1 MGTETPAQRRLAA
14 NAGRWASGGTIGNEE
29 LTAMTA
35 IVLLALLG
43 ALGITILRVG
53 QLLNPHMF
61 IGMML
66 LGPVLL
72 KMLSTGWRFIRYYTG
87 SAPYVSKGPP
97 PFIMRA
103 SAPIVVLSTV
113 AVFATGIVLLVAGP
127 SARSPFL
134 GLHKASF
141 FVWLAFMALHVL
153 GHLPELPR
161 SLRASSRERATPWD
175 DYGAGRGA
183 RALALAGSLV
193 AGVILA
199 IVTIPLFASWAHLHI
214 LSH

>member
-1 MGTETPAQRRLAA
+1 VVTETQAQRGAA
-14 NAGRWASGGTIGNEE
+14 ASGRRWASGSTIGNEE

-35 IVLLALLG
+35 IVLLVLLA
-43 ALGITILRVG
+43 ALGITILRVR

-72 KMLSTGWRFIRYYTG
+72 KMLSTGWRFIRYYSG

-97 PFIMRA
+97 PFILRA

-141 FVWLAFMALHVL
+141 IVWLAFMALHVL
-153 GHLPELPR
+153 GHLPELPH
-161 SLRASSRERATPWD
+161 SLRASSHERATPWD

-183 RALALAGSLV
+183 RALALTGSLV

-199 IVTIPLFASWAHLHI
+199 ILTIPLFASWAHLHI

>member
-1 MGTETPAQRRLAA
+1 MEIETHAQRRLAA
-14 NAGRWASGGTIGNEE
+14 TGRRWASGGTIGNAE

-35 IVLLALLG
+35 IVLLALLA
-43 ALGITILRVG
+43 ALGITVLRVR

-66 LGPVLL
+66 LGPVVL
-72 KMLSTGWRFIRYYTG
+72 KMLSTGWRFMRYYTG

-97 PFIMRA
+97 PLILRA

-134 GLHKASF
+134 ALHKASF
-141 FVWLAFMALHVL
+141 LIWLAFMALHVL
-153 GHLPELPR
+153 GHLPELSH

-175 DYGAGRGA
+175 DYGAGRGT
-183 RALALAGSLV
+183 RALALAGSLA

-199 IVTIPLFASWAHLHI
+199 ILTIPLFASWAHFHV

>member
-1 MGTETPAQRRLAA
+1 MPRLPGVGTETQARRRPAAS
-14 NAGRWASGGTIGNEE
+14 AGRWASGGTIGNEE

-72 KMLSTGWRFIRYYTG
+72 KMISTGWRFIRYYTG

-97 PFIMRA
+97 PFIMRERA
-103 SAPIVVLSTV
+103 DRRALDGGGVRNRDRPTGRGSVGAQPIPRI
-113 AVFATGIVLLVAGP
+113 AQGELLRLARVHGAARAGT
-127 SARSPFL
+127 
-134 GLHKASF
+134 
-141 FVWLAFMALHVL
+141 
-153 GHLPELPR
+153 
-161 SLRASSRERATPWD
+161 SSRAP
-175 DYGAGRGA
+175 
-183 RALALAGSLV
+183 ALAARN
-193 AGVILA
+193 
-199 IVTIPLFASWAHLHI
+199 FASTDRGVG
-214 LSH
+214 

>member
-1 MGTETPAQRRLAA
+1 MGIDTRAQRRAA
-14 NAGRWASGGTIGNEE
+14 ASGKRWASGSTIGNEE

-35 IVLLALLG
+35 IVLLALLA
-43 ALGITILRVG
+43 ALGITILRVR

-66 LGPVLL
+66 LGPMLL

-87 SAPYVSKGPP
+87 SPPYVSKGPP
-97 PFIMRA
+97 PLVLRA

-127 SARSPFL
+127 SARSPWL

-141 FVWLAFMALHVL
+141 LIWLAFMALHVL
-153 GHLPELPR
+153 GHLPELPH

-183 RALALAGSLV
+183 RALALAGSLA
-193 AGVILA
+193 AGVVLA
-199 IVTIPLFASWAHLHI
+199 ILTIPLFASWAHLHV